1 LAGEG
6 SISRSGVD
14 VELIDRGAEGENSVT
29 STHPSSLGG
38 RPYTPSLPDDSSDP
52 DADLDSLRKDSDLL
66 CLKDAADCSGSGSI
80 LQLETPESSVTPGA
94 DASDD

>member
-1 LAGEG
+1 MAGEG

-29 STHPSSLGG
+29 SMHPSSLGG
-38 RPYTPSLPDDSSDP
+38 RPYIPYRMILVILMP
-52 DADLDSLRKDSDLL
+52 DSLRKDSDLL

-94 DASDD
+94 DASDE